1 MYLENLQNLI
11 EKAGKE
17 DPALVDEI
25 MKHIETVV
33 DYGKSLI
40 ENAVSLSLGEKP
52 TQDDKRKNA
61 ITAKDSLNKLSR
73 KFLHKNLVDADTE
86 IGKFA
91 ADYMNEAYK
100 AARQL

>member
-11 EKAGKE
+11 EKASKE
-17 DPALVDEI
+17 NPALADEI

-52 TQDDKRKNA
+52 TRDDKRKNA

-91 ADYMNEAYK
+91 ADYINEAYK
-100 AARQL
+100 SARQL

>member
-1 MYLENLQNLI
+1 MYLENLQSLI
-11 EKAGKE
+11 EKANKE
-17 DPALVDEI
+17 NPALANEV
-25 MKHIETVV
+25 MKHIETIV

-40 ENAVSLSLGEKP
+40 ENAIALSLGEKP
-52 TQDDKRKNA
+52 VKDHKRENA

-73 KFLHKNLVDADTE
+73 KFLHKNLVDTDIE

-100 AARQL
+100 AARKL

>member
-1 MYLENLQNLI
+1 MYLKNLQNLI

-52 TQDDKRKNA
+52 TRDDKRKNA

>member
-1 MYLENLQNLI
+1 MYLENLQKLI
-11 EKAGKE
+11 EKANKE
-17 DPALVDEI
+17 NPALANEV
-25 MKHIETVV
+25 MKHIETIV

-52 TQDDKRKNA
+52 TRDDKRKNA

-86 IGKFA
+86 IGEFA

>member
-11 EKAGKE
+11 ETAGKE
-17 DPALVDEI
+17 DPALADEI

-52 TQDDKRKNA
+52 TRDDKRKNA
-61 ITAKDSLNKLSR
+61 ITAKDSLNKISPQKPCGCR
-73 KFLHKNLVDADTE
+73 YGNW
-86 IGKFA
+86 
-91 ADYMNEAYK
+91 
-100 AARQL
+100 

>member
-1 MYLENLQNLI
+1 MYLENLQSLI
-11 EKAGKE
+11 EKANKE
-17 DPALVDEI
+17 NPALADEI

-52 TQDDKRKNA
+52 TRDDKRKNA

>member
-17 DPALVDEI
+17 DPALADEVT
-25 MKHIETVV
+25 KHIETITE
-33 DYGKSLI
+33 YGKSLI
-40 ENAVSLSLGEKP
+40 ENAVILSLGEKP
-52 TQDDKRKNA
+52 ARDNKRKNA

>member
-11 EKAGKE
+11 EKADKE
-17 DPALVDEI
+17 DPALADEI
-25 MKHIETVV
+25 IKHIETVV

-52 TQDDKRKNA
+52 TRDDKRKNA

-100 AARQL
+100 AARAL